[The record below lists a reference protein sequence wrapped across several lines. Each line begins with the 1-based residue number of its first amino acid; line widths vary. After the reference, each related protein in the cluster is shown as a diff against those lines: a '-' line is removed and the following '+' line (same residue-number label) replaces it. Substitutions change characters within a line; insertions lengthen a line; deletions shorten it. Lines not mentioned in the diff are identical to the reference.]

1 MEWMNLVPIAWIATL
16 SFLGLAV
23 SVWLLICTLVMLL
36 GAVRGLAKHFLGGVK

>member
-23 SVWLLICTLVMLL
+23 SVWLLICTLVMFL
-36 GAVRGLAKHFLGGVK
+36 GAARRLAKHFINDEE

>member
-23 SVWLLICTLVMLL
+23 SVWLLICALVMLL
-36 GAVRGLAKHFLGGVK
+36 GAARGLVKQFINDEE